1 MTKRIRVLTFGWEF
15 PPHITG
21 GLGTACY
28 GLTKSLMK
36 QGTDILFVVPKA
48 YGDEDIG
55 VIDASEVVLGG
66 EQAPAEGSPVRLTS
80 FGAEMRVIAVSSAIR
95 PYASAGPPTQA
106 IEEWN
111 YVMERPATTPGK
123 PVAGRVVGKKYKFS
137 GSYGP
142 SLLQEVVRYG
152 EVASAI
158 AAAEQFDV
166 IHAHDWLTFPAGIA
180 AKKVTRKPLIVHVHA
195 TEYDRAGERNV
206 DPRVLAIEKEG
217 MQKADRVIAV
227 SEWTKNILVSKYGI
241 KREKISVVHNGI
253 VSERRKAAAGG
264 ATRLG
269 KFMVTFLGR
278 VTYQKGPQYFV
289 EAARKVLEKFPH
301 THFVVGG
308 AGDLLPQIMERVAA
322 LRLSSKFHYTGFLKG
337 AQVDQVWSVTDV
349 YVMPSV
355 SEPFGIAPLEAI
367 RAGVPV
373 ILSKQSGVSEVMP
386 HAIKADFWDTDALA
400 AAVCSVLQHKTL
412 AKTLKANATEALKTI
427 TWDTAARKLN
437 KLYHEVNARTK

>member
-1 MTKRIRVLTFGWEF
+1 MTKRIKVLTFGWEF

-48 YGDEDIG
+48 YGDEEIG
-55 VIDASEVVLGG
+55 VIDASEVVMRG
-66 EQAPAEGSPVRLTS
+66 EHASPERTPLRLATS
-80 FGAEMRVIAVSSAIR
+80 RAEMRVIAVPSAIK
-95 PYASAGPPTQA
+95 PYTSAAPPAQA
-106 IEEWN
+106 VEEWN
-111 YVMERPATTPGK
+111 YVIERSAPTPGSPLVEK
-123 PVAGRVVGKKYKFS
+123 VVGRKYKFS

-142 SLLQEVVRYG
+142 SLLQEVLRYG

-158 AAAEQFDV
+158 AAGEQFDV
-166 IHAHDWLTFPAGIA
+166 IHAHDWLTYPAGVA

-195 TEYDRAGERNV
+195 TEYDRASERNA

-217 MQKADRVIAV
+217 MQRADKVIAV
-227 SEWTKNILVSKYGI
+227 SEWTKNILVLKYGI

-253 VSERRKAAAGG
+253 ILKRKKATAGG
-264 ATRLG
+264 APRLA
-269 KFMVTFLGR
+269 KYMVTFLGR
-278 VTYQKGPQYFV
+278 VTYQKGPQFFV

-400 AAVCSVLQHKTL
+400 AAICSVLQHKAL
-412 AKTLKANATEALKTI
+412 AKVLKANAAESLKKI

-437 KLYHEVNARTK
+437 KLYHEVHARTK